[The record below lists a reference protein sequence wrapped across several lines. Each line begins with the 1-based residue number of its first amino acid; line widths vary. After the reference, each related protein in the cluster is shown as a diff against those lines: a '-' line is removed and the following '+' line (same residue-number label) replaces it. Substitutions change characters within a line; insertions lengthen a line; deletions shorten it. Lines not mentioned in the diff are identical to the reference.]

1 MLFQRRNPRRG
12 VLLLVVMAL
21 LALMATVTMTFVLV
35 SGIQMRSA
43 RSTAL
48 ADLESDSHEQLLDAA
63 MDQVLRGAEDPS
75 SPIWTHSLLE
85 DFYGHDTRL
94 GPLTGTVSAT
104 PMAPRLQ
111 ENGTFVEL
119 SLDFDNKRIDPMK
132 PSLHPNQS
140 PGFYDGR
147 LLTMLSGPTALVTR
161 RIVRSQPTG
170 VGNVVTFQVMSFG
183 GGLPEAGDKF
193 IINDRPFDGTG
204 FGLGLKAA
212 LTPGQAVADVAVDGT
227 IDHELTLLDT
237 VARAR
242 ALLPNHGR
250 TANSDAELFDATYP
264 DPAGVGGADEDYDA
278 PDYQNLHLAVMVA
291 DPAAPISGTKVIK
304 PSFLD
309 PALLNH
315 FLGTGAVNRP
325 AADSAA
331 ERDLARKLLFRPL
344 LSDHPDFISAN
355 PAFDT
360 QDWYKQGPW
369 DVDNDG
375 NGDPDSIWIDLGSSV
390 QTDANGRQY
399 KPLYA
404 ILCVD
409 LDGRLNLNAHGSPM
423 HLVRTGNTWPPLQ
436 QFVGPFANTT
446 GLAQLPLGQGYG
458 PADIMLNIK
467 DTTNT
472 DLFRSGSPAVSIPNM
487 PHDLFY
493 LFHGNPDR
501 YKDSSYVRAS
511 GRYGES
517 QLFDTTDATTLAV
530 SLGRPP
536 MPGRTSQ
543 WTKAG
548 TTWGVDDRDN
558 DLDGTTDGFSDK
570 GLLEAKDGLSGGM
583 YDDNFPSPPIGE
595 SNPLSLRANVGNF
608 RGDAMAALTS
618 DDTDPRG
625 AYGTPGD
632 IDGDGSVALDLRGNP
647 IYASHG
653 EGDDAVDDPYEMELL
668 RNGAQRRRATV
679 DGSAGVADVDA
690 PFSPAD
696 LEVLLRIYDADAGTL
711 SSRLL
716 ALAEDTFVNQSA
728 NRREFLRGIFTTESW
743 DSPTASTMVGI
754 PELASSYSPFLLRGA
769 TFLDTVLDQS
779 GVPATDRPNELRKD
793 LFPRFF
799 DGLKLNLN
807 RPFGNLVD
815 DDNDGVV
822 DEPGELDPLWKG
834 DLGGATTTI
843 AFDFDNDSY
852 ADSAATPAHLIQQGN
867 LARQAMARHLY
878 MLAMLYRNL
887 TAPGLGN
894 VRITEREL
902 AQWAINAV
910 DFRDR
915 DSIMT
920 AFEYDTN
927 PYDGWNVDGDLTTT
941 TGETD
946 RAVVWGV
953 ERPELLITETLA
965 GHDRGTDDDA
975 NGGMTTDMGNPD
987 DDYDQVA
994 RPDGWVMIE
1003 LYNPQ
1008 KRTATP
1014 SRPAAAQMFT
1024 PATPPAELY
1033 DRTGT
1038 TGDGLWLSRE
1048 APSNSPI
1055 WRIAVGQPN
1064 TNPHPAPTDDER
1076 KDPVLDSTDIER
1088 TIYLKQPGA
1097 GITDG
1102 GSVQY
1107 YPSSTGTTEVS
1118 VNPGSYVV
1126 LGSQGVTLEGATT
1139 SVTEIGRGLG
1149 AMDQPKIDL
1158 QVSPPTPTDATRPL
1172 IHGGLQSMDVADD
1185 GMATP
1190 YPTLSSGDPSETDEE
1205 IIPPVAVQIDMP
1217 RRMSISEP
1225 VDGYGIPFVIGDI
1238 STAPYDVP
1246 WDKDENEP
1254 WFGEVQEGTTDEA
1267 QTYKIV
1273 GYNRVYL
1280 QRLANPTLAWNQDT
1294 NPYLTVDSMP
1304 IDLWVYNSSADA
1316 DGLTARTP
1324 APIRSRERLGNAH
1337 DDMGMP
1343 RNDEDETDTEFN
1355 IWRQWSGDVTP
1366 GVVDSSDANGP
1377 TPDLD
1382 THAGL
1387 KLQHTLGYLNSVWHA
1402 GPDHRWWTA
1411 AEFAKPENLET
1422 LGDGVTTAEARL
1434 YDQAY
1439 YIGSPL
1445 TPFPWLTWNDRPYAS
1460 KYELMLVPKSSPSEL
1475 FAEYSTLNAG
1485 AQSYDTN
1492 EEGEYSRTYDP
1503 AGGGDSKSH
1512 LLNFFYHS
1520 DKAGNVT
1527 PRNDLYRIFEF
1538 VDVPSRF
1545 SGLEE
1550 MLAPTSFEA
1559 GTMAPAGNTIFGW
1572 GSETNPKRQFA
1583 PPYNYLSKYREPG
1596 KVNINTVFDDGSTW
1610 RAILGGF
1617 DGYAGAPTW
1626 DDIIDTRRGY
1636 SFGSPL
1642 IDTMTGNPVLDLSQP
1657 TFMARPFRSF
1667 SGGYFTPTDALR
1679 HEGIES
1685 TLLRSDPNL
1694 TPKEPLFAL
1703 DSTSPNT
1710 NTDKNPYFR
1719 YQLINRLSNMVTT
1732 RSNVYAVWI
1741 TVGYFEV
1748 EPIDRDEYLNL
1759 PAPATY
1765 TNEEIDRV
1773 FPDGYRLKGEL
1784 GADTGEVERHRAFY
1798 MVDRLVPVA
1807 FERGK
1812 THNTRKTIRL
1822 RTIIE

>member
-1 MLFQRRNPRRG
+1 MLFQPRNPRRG

-35 SGIQMRSA
+35 SGVQMRSA
-43 RSTAL
+43 RGTAL
-48 ADLESDSHEQLLDAA
+48 ADLDTNSHEALLDGA
-63 MDQVLRGAEDPS
+63 MDQLLRGAEDPS

-85 DFYGHDTRL
+85 DLYGHDTRL
-94 GPLTGTVSAT
+94 GPLTGSVSAT
-104 PMAPRLQ
+104 PNAPRFQ

-147 LLTMLSGPTALVTR
+147 LLTMLSGSTAFVTR
-161 RIVRSQPTG
+161 RIVRSDPTG
-170 VGNVVTFQVMSFG
+170 AGNVVTFQVMSFG
-183 GGLPEAGDKF
+183 GGLPKVGDKF

-204 FGLGLKAA
+204 FGLGLQAA
-212 LTPGQAVADVAVDGT
+212 LMAGQEIADGTFDET
-227 IDHELTLLDT
+227 IDHALASGGI
-237 VARAR
+237 ARPR

-250 TANSDAELFDATYP
+250 VANSDAELFDPQYP
-264 DPAGVGGADEDYDA
+264 DPSGLGMADEDYDA
-278 PDYQNLHLAVMVA
+278 PDYQNMHLAVMVA
-291 DPAAPISGTKVIK
+291 DPTFGTKVIK
-304 PSFLD
+304 PSFHD
-309 PALLNH
+309 PALMNY
-315 FLGTGAVNRP
+315 FLGAGATDRPTTG
-325 AADSAA
+325 SAA

-344 LSDHPDFISAN
+344 VSDHPDFLQVN

-360 QDWYKQGPW
+360 VDWFKQGPW

-375 NGDPDSIWIDLGSSV
+375 NGDPDSIWMDLGSPV
-390 QTDANGRQY
+390 QTDASGRQY

-423 HLVRTGNTWPPLQ
+423 HLVRTGNTWPPRRE
-436 QFVGPFANTT
+436 FVGPFANTS

-458 PADIMLNIK
+458 PADIMLNH
-467 DTTNT
+467 
-472 DLFRSGSPAVSIPNM
+472 LFMSGAPTAAIPNM

-493 LFHGNPDR
+493 LFHGNPDQ
-501 YKDSSYVRAS
+501 YKDGTNVSVA

-517 QLFDTTDATTLAV
+517 QLFDYTTATTLND
-530 SLGRPP
+530 SMDTPP

-543 WTKAG
+543 WTVAG
-548 TTWGVDDRDN
+548 NWGVDNRDD
-558 DLDGTTDGFSDK
+558 DLDGVVDGYSDK
-570 GLLEAKDGLSGGM
+570 ALTEVKDALTGGM
-583 YDDNFPSPPIGE
+583 YDDNFPSPPIGAA
-595 SNPLSLRANVGNF
+595 NPLNLRAATEQF
-608 RGDAMAALTS
+608 RGDAMASLAYDGTN
-618 DDTDPRG
+618 PRG
-625 AYGTPGD
+625 AFGTPGD
-632 IDGDGSVALDLRGNP
+632 IDGDGAVALDLRGNP

-653 EGDDAVDDPYEMELL
+653 EGDDAIDDPYEIELM
-668 RNGAQRRRATV
+668 RDGAQRRRAAA
-679 DGSAGVADVDA
+679 DGTAGVADVDA

-696 LEVLLRIYDADAGTL
+696 LEVLLRIYDADVGTL

-716 ALAEDTFVNQSA
+716 TLAEDTFVNQSPQ
-728 NRREFLRGIFTTESW
+728 RREFLRGIFTTESW

-754 PELASSYSPFLLRGA
+754 PEFASSYDPFVMRGSS
-769 TFLDTVLDQS
+769 FLEKILDTSDLPKSDI
-779 GVPATDRPNELRKD
+779 PNELRKV
-793 LFPRFF
+793 LYPRFF

-815 DDNDGVV
+815 DDGDGVV
-822 DEPGELDPLWKG
+822 DEPGEFDTMSTMADPLWQG
-834 DLGGATTTI
+834 DLASPAT
-843 AFDFDNDSY
+843 FDFDNDNY
-852 ADSAATPAHLIQQGN
+852 VDNAATPAELIKQGN
-867 LARQAMARHLY
+867 QARQAMARHLY
-878 MLAMLYRNL
+878 LLAMLYRNL
-887 TAPGLGN
+887 TAPTLGN
-894 VRITEREL
+894 PKITQREL

-920 AFEYDTN
+920 AFEYDEN
-927 PYDGWNVDGDLTTT
+927 PYDGWTVDGDLSTTT
-941 TGETD
+941 DTD

-965 GHDRGTDDDA
+965 GHDRGTDDTSNGMGGKTATGMPTGTDA
-975 NGGMTTDMGNPD
+975 
-987 DDYDQVA
+987 DYDQVA

-1008 KRTATP
+1008 SRMATP
-1014 SRPAAAQMFT
+1014 SRPPSDQMFT
-1024 PATPPAELY
+1024 PSKPPAELY
-1033 DRTGT
+1033 DRMGT

-1048 APSNSPI
+1048 APSNSPV
-1055 WRIAVGQPN
+1055 WRIAVGQPS
-1064 TNPHPAPTDDER
+1064 TTTHPAPTDDER
-1076 KDPVLDSTDIER
+1076 KDPVLDAADIER

-1097 GITDG
+1097 GITNG

-1107 YPSSTGTTEVS
+1107 YPSAATEIS

-1126 LGSQGVTLEGATT
+1126 LGSQGVTLEGVAT
-1139 SVTEIGRGLG
+1139 SVNEIGRGLS

-1158 QVSPPTPTDATRPL
+1158 NVTPPTPTDANKPL
-1172 IHGGLQSMDVADD
+1172 IHTGLLSMDVADD

-1190 YPTLSSGDPSETDEE
+1190 YPTLSSGSAAETDEE

-1225 VDGYGIPFVIGDI
+1225 VGGYPIPFVIGDI
-1238 STAPYDVP
+1238 ANVPYDEP
-1246 WDKDENEP
+1246 WDKSEDEP
-1254 WFGEVQEGTTDEA
+1254 WFSGVQQGTTNEA
-1267 QTYKIV
+1267 RTYKV
-1273 GYNRVYL
+1273 VAYNRVYL

-1316 DGLTARTP
+1316 DGATAVP
-1324 APIRSRERLGNAH
+1324 DAIRSRERLGDA
-1337 DDMGMP
+1337 M
-1343 RNDEDETDTEFN
+1343 DEDDPDTTNMN

-1366 GVVDSSDANGP
+1366 GAVDSNHANGP
-1377 TPDLD
+1377 TPTDP
-1382 THAGL
+1382 TV
-1387 KLQHTLGYLNSVWHA
+1387 KLQHTLGYLNSVWHSGA
-1402 GPDHRWWTA
+1402 APDHRWWTA
-1411 AEFAKPENLET
+1411 AEFAKPANMNT
-1422 LGDGVTTAEARL
+1422 LGNGVSAVSRL

-1439 YIGSPL
+1439 FIGAPL
-1445 TPFPWLTWNDRPYAS
+1445 TPFPWFTWNDRPYAS

-1475 FAEYSTLNAG
+1475 FAEYSTLNG
-1485 AQSYDTN
+1485 ATQPYLTN

-1503 AGGGDSKSH
+1503 AGGADSKSH
-1512 LLNFFYHS
+1512 LLNFFYRS
-1520 DKAGNVT
+1520 DKDGNVN
-1527 PRNDLYRIFEF
+1527 RHNDLYRIFEF

-1550 MLAPTSFEA
+1550 MLDPTTFEATATAPTGA
-1559 GTMAPAGNTIFGW
+1559 TIFGW
-1572 GSETNPKRQFA
+1572 GLETNPKRNFA

-1610 RAILGGF
+1610 RAMLGGF
-1617 DGYAGAPTW
+1617 DNGYSQAPDW
-1626 DDIIDTRRGY
+1626 DKIQKSRRGY
-1636 SFGSPL
+1636 LPAAPILDGSR
-1642 IDTMTGNPVLDLSQP
+1642 NPTLDISTP
-1657 TFMARPFRSF
+1657 TLMARPFRSF
-1667 SGGYFTPTDALR
+1667 SGGHFAPTDALR

-1685 TLLRSDPNL
+1685 TLLRSDPNTPAQPLLAL
-1694 TPKEPLFAL
+1694 TSATE
-1703 DSTSPNT
+1703 DT
-1710 NTDKNPYFR
+1710 NTSKNPYFR

-1748 EPIDRDEYLNL
+1748 EPVDRSDPRY
-1759 PAPATY
+1759 PADYMDP
-1765 TNEEIDRV
+1765 EFDRV

-1784 GADTGEVERHRAFY
+1784 GADTGEIERHRAFY

-1822 RTIIE
+1822 RTMIE